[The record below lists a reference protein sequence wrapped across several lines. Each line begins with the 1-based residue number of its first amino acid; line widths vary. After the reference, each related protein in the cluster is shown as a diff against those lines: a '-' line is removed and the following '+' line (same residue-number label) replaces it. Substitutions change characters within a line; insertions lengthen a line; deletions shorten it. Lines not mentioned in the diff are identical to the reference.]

1 MDKKNNTKTLQQ
13 PFIHKQRSQ
22 FVDNQQK
29 LSTKVDESQIRKVF
43 TTKIDENNERLLLT
57 ESCPSSLNESNITN
71 FGYKSPAQLS
81 NCKKI
86 DINSLAEQSESR
98 EYIWQQ
104 LVKENVSK
112 NNGLNL
118 KLVNALPTDC
128 IIKWLI
134 KEGIAIDAEK
144 ANAVILTY
152 IG

>member
-1 MDKKNNTKTLQQ
+1 M
-13 PFIHKQRSQ
+13 
-22 FVDNQQK
+22 
-29 LSTKVDESQIRKVF
+29 
-43 TTKIDENNERLLLT
+43 
-57 ESCPSSLNESNITN
+57 
-71 FGYKSPAQLS
+71 
-81 NCKKI
+81 
-86 DINSLAEQSESR
+86 
-98 EYIWQQ
+98 
-104 LVKENVSK
+104 KENVSK